1 MENIPQ
7 NDPKRNFTW
16 VTSWSSDYVL
26 KLGYYGLLA
35 MLPDAMEKA
44 DTPDTPTTTSL
55 YKNLAKSMMLDLST
69 KHGVS
74 TANPPG
80 GAATHATC
88 RIWEWRMY
96 LQLSVF
102 NRQHDDKARDSGV
115 LLKQTHTAC
124 ILACPHMSVSCAWSA
139 CPNHQR
145 NCVTSN
151 HLEVIETGIL
161 TVGQWKN
168 SPLTTSWLSM
178 HNKKKSTTIKNAH
191 LSHDISNLCW
201 LKTLRDS

>member
-1 MENIPQ
+1 MENTPQ
-7 NDPKRNFTW
+7 NDPKRNFKW
-16 VTSWSSDYVL
+16 VSSSWSSDYVR

-69 KHGVS
+69 KHVVS

-145 NCVTSN
+145 ICVTSN
-151 HLEVIETGIL
+151 HLEVMIKIPHSNYTAWLVTLSQLKLLDKGASRSL
-161 TVGQWKN
+161 RQTHMSTVQH
-168 SPLTTSWLSM
+168 PLPYLYT
-178 HNKKKSTTIKNAH
+178 
-191 LSHDISNLCW
+191 CW
-201 LKTLRDS
+201 